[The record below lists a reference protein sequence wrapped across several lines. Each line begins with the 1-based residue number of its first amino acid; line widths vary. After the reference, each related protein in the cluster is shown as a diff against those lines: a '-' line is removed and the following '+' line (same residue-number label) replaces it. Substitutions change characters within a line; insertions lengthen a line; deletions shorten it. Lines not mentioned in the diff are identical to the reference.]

1 MAKRIV
7 FLTGES
13 IANNASECIHL
24 YRRIVSFK
32 KSADV
37 AVITQSSEKYP
48 EKVGCKLVVHLDSQG
63 TNQARAES
71 VAKHADMF
79 VVVGMAP
86 NTIPSAALLGATRP
100 DCSIAI
106 INKGSMELPDEV
118 HREHVLKIR
127 DMSIGTGLM
136 FLSMY
141 RWMMD
146 LVEE

>member
-13 IANNASECIHL
+13 IANNTNDCIHL

-37 AVITQSSEKYP
+37 AVITQSSEMHP
-48 EKVGCKLVVHLDSQG
+48 EQAGCKQVVHLDSQG
-63 TNQARAES
+63 TNHARAMC
-71 VAKHADMF
+71 VAKQADMF

-86 NTIPSAALLGATRP
+86 NAFPSVALLGATKP
-100 DCSIAI
+100 ECSIVI
-106 INKGSMELPDEV
+106 INKGCMDLPNEIN
-118 HREHVLKIR
+118 REHVLRIR

-146 LVEE
+146 LIE

>member
-13 IANNASECIHL
+13 IANNANECIHL

-37 AVITQSSEKYP
+37 AVITLSSDMHP
-48 EKVGCKLVVHLDSQG
+48 EQAGCKQVVHLDSQG
-63 TNQARAES
+63 TNHARAIC
-71 VAKHADMF
+71 VAKQADMF

-86 NTIPSAALLGATRP
+86 NAFPSASLLGATKP
-100 DCSIAI
+100 ECSIAI
-106 INKGSMELPDEV
+106 INKGCMDLPSEIT
-118 HREHVLKIR
+118 REHVLRIR

>member
-13 IANNASECIHL
+13 IASNENECIHL

-37 AVITQSSEKYP
+37 AIITQSTEIHP
-48 EKVGCKLVVHLDSQG
+48 EQAGCKLVVHLDSLG
-63 TNQARAES
+63 TNQARAVS
-71 VAKHADMF
+71 VAKQADMF

-86 NTIPSAALLGATRP
+86 NAFPSAALLEVTRP
-100 DCSIAI
+100 ECSIAI
-106 INKGSMELPDEV
+106 IYKGCMDLPKEV
-118 HREHVLKIR
+118 HREHVLRIR

-136 FLSMY
+136 FLS
-141 RWMMD
+141 
-146 LVEE
+146 

>member
-1 MAKRIV
+1 MARKIV
-7 FLTGES
+7 FLTGEN
-13 IANNASECIHL
+13 IASNANECIHL

-37 AVITQSSEKYP
+37 AVITQSSEMHP
-48 EKVGCKLVVHLDSQG
+48 EQAGCKLVVHLDSQG
-63 TNQARAES
+63 TNQTKAVR
-71 VAKHADMF
+71 VAKQADMF

-86 NTIPSAALLGATRP
+86 NAFPSAALLGATRP
-100 DCSIAI
+100 ECSIAI
-106 INKGSMELPDEV
+106 INKGCMDLPNEV
-118 HREHVLKIR
+118 HREHVLRIR

>member
-48 EKVGCKLVVHLDSQG
+48 EKVGCKLVVHLDPHG
-63 TNQARAES
+63 TNQAKAES
-71 VAKHADMF
+71 VAKQADMF

-146 LVEE
+146 LVEG

>member
-13 IANNASECIHL
+13 IASNTNECIHL
-24 YRRIVSFK
+24 YRRIVSFR

-37 AVITQSSEKYP
+37 AVITQSSEMHP
-48 EKVGCKLVVHLDSQG
+48 EQAGCKLVVHLDPHG
-63 TNQARAES
+63 TNQAKAES
-71 VAKHADMF
+71 VAKQADMF

-86 NTIPSAALLGATRP
+86 NSNPSAALLEATRQE
-100 DCSIAI
+100 CSIAI
-106 INKGSMELPDEV
+106 INKGCMDLPNEV
-118 HREHVLKIR
+118 HREHVLRIR

-146 LVEE
+146 LVEG